1 MEISPWADGA
11 VLESPD
17 GTKTARLVDG
27 HEMGQ
32 GSPTYGRLVLSTGF
46 QLEACSPSMV
56 WSEDSRFLAVQ
67 RWKQLGQSLVIID
80 TVRGEVHAAPGT
92 FRVLQLS
99 SFRGGIV
106 EGIDS
111 PLHKPT
117 QVRVDTSLMN
127 EWNDSRN
134 RTTQIVTSAGW
145 GRGFKLLWFYS
156 LFMVGGATISA
167 FLAPIYPPEQVSVQ
181 QQVEDSILAGA
192 MALPVALF
200 LVVVAIK
207 HWRK

>member
-1 MEISPWADGA
+1 M
-11 VLESPD
+11 
-17 GTKTARLVDG
+17 
-27 HEMGQ
+27 
-32 GSPTYGRLVLSTGF
+32 GSPTWGRLVLSTGF
-46 QLEACSPSMV
+46 ELEACSPSMV

-80 TVRGEVHAAPGT
+80 TVLGEVHAAPGA

-99 SFRGGIV
+99 AFRGGIV

-127 EWNDSRN
+127 EWNDSRKQN
-134 RTTQIVTSAGW
+134 RQLETSAGW
-145 GRGFKLLWFYS
+145 GCGLKLLWLYS
-156 LFMVGGATISA
+156 LFMVGGVALVILVIS
-167 FLAPIYPPEQVSVQ
+167 ISPPEQISIQ
-181 QQVEDSILAGA
+181 QQVEDTLLGA
-192 MALPVALF
+192 AMVLPVALF
-200 LVVVAIK
+200 LVIVAIK